1 VALLWRRLEKS
12 RILDCEIPPW
22 KTCWVFRFSCRQA
35 RTGIV
40 LLFFPPLLPQVLHHP
55 AHLEKFPP
63 LTSVIAADEPSQK
76 VPIITRSEP
85 PTRLLYYPV
94 QAISKADPTTLS
106 LTFPLHTRRPRDS
119 ILREIQK
126 SSAFPSTCTYCG
138 TVNKGLNI
146 EISGSL
152 FCVPVAVNLTKKRAT
167 RRKTQWSKGSIH
179 NYLIVLIEIIL
190 AVSSA
195 RDPEE

>member
-1 VALLWRRLEKS
+1 MGVSFLLSPSSYWYR
-12 RILDCEIPPW
+12 
-22 KTCWVFRFSCRQA
+22 TFVFPSTSPARQ
-35 RTGIV
+35 IS
-40 LLFFPPLLPQVLHHP
+40 VLHHP

-63 LTSVIAADEPSQK
+63 LTSVIAADETSQK
-76 VPIITRSEP
+76 VSIITRSEP

-126 SSAFPSTCTYCG
+126 SSAFPSTYCG
-138 TVNKGLNI
+138 TANKGLNI

-152 FCVPVAVNLTKKRAT
+152 FLCPGGCEPNQEESHKEKNTMVKRFNSQLSDRAHRNT
-167 RRKTQWSKGSIH
+167 CSVFRS
-179 NYLIVLIEIIL
+179 
-190 AVSSA
+190 
-195 RDPEE
+195 